1 MIFFFLLQIFE
12 LLTLFNRAAWVWK
25 SRLASFIGTF
35 QASGGYFSPSK
46 DWNKCFLLHFTT
58 TPGTPP
64 RFFFFSFLPPP
75 PRKREKG
82 TRTLRVGR
90 LVVFFPFFTIEKQLA
105 NWLGSC
111 NKRKKTKRRHI
122 RNRFFFPPFCLTI
135 FEIGASRTPQYK
147 PRRLNEKE
155 NTEEEAK
162 KKKKKKKRAYPV
174 LHSWFGSLRMT
185 DDRKGQWEKVQR
197 GQQVATR
204 L

>member
-1 MIFFFLLQIFE
+1 MRREFESHGSPVLLEPFRRQGVIFHRPKIGI
-12 LLTLFNRAAWVWK
+12 NV
-25 SRLASFIGTF
+25 SF
-35 QASGGYFSPSK
+35 S
-46 DWNKCFLLHFTT
+46 
-58 TPGTPP
+58 
-64 RFFFFSFLPPP
+64 
-75 PRKREKG
+75 
-82 TRTLRVGR
+82 TLRRRQEPHQGF
-90 LVVFFPFFTIEKQLA
+90 FFPFLFYHHHLASRRREQGLSGSVGWLCSFLFSRSKSSWQTGSVLVIKEKRQ
-105 NWLGSC
+105 NGD
-111 NKRKKTKRRHI
+111 TYETV
-122 RNRFFFPPFCLTI
+122 FFPPFCLTI